1 MLSGHE
7 TSILLALASLTM
19 TASAVDY
26 VTLTTATASKNVSE
40 GDLVEIVGT
49 NKNNYGT
56 ADCIDANCE
65 SR

>member
-1 MLSGHE
+1 MK
-7 TSILLALASLTM
+7 TVSILLALASLTM

-26 VTLTTATASKNVSE
+26 GTLTTATASKNVTA
-40 GDLVEIVGT
+40 GDLVEVMGT

-56 ADCIDANCE
+56 ADSIDGNCE

>member
-1 MLSGHE
+1 
-7 TSILLALASLTM
+7 M

-26 VTLTTATASKNVSE
+26 VTLTTATASKNVTA
-40 GDLVEIVGT
+40 GDLVEVVGT

-56 ADCIDANCE
+56 ADSIDGNCE